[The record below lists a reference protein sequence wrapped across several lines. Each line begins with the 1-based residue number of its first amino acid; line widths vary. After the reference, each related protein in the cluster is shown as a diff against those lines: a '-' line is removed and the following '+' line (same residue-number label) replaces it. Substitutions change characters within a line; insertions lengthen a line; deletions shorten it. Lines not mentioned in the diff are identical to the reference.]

1 MSPLAPSITRQAYQS
16 GAEMGRHAD
25 RLDSSSRRL
34 HFRAAALVFL
44 VAFTAMG
51 CSQEAAS
58 TTRATVAATQE
69 AELPVISKQEM
80 DEAIAVRTSFGL
92 NADQTWIR
100 RVAADPAARPGIE
113 EFGIPLMPFE
123 LTDLMSRRWDGD
135 LLAKVTAYGRLFPD
149 EFAGASINLK
159 ATGVIVA
166 FTGRVDR
173 HAAAHSNLVP
183 AGAVVEV
190 REARWSLK
198 DLEGFIKQVES
209 QRAWFD
215 TLGVTFKVGD
225 FGENFVLVKYRGPKE
240 AGELIQNHFGDPPW
254 LKAEWVGPPPWNGPR
269 ADLVIK
275 VTDDN
280 GQPIKKLW
288 VEFLPIDPMV
298 DVGGEEIFG
307 TGANGICVLSNIP
320 AVAYQVRLHE
330 WIGNDH
336 YDPIPIREFRVVL
349 AEEGTTFPVVIP
361 AT

>member
-1 MSPLAPSITRQAYQS
+1 
-16 GAEMGRHAD
+16 MGRHAD

-34 HFRAAALVFL
+34 DFRAAALVFL
-44 VAFTAMG
+44 VASTAMG
-51 CSQEAAS
+51 CGQEAVS
-58 TTRATVAATQE
+58 TTRATVAATRE

-100 RVAADPAARPGIE
+100 RVAADPAAKPGIE
-113 EFGIPLMPFE
+113 EFGFPLMPFE
-123 LTDLMSRRWDGD
+123 LADLLSRRWDGD
-135 LLAKVTAYGRLFPD
+135 LLAQVTTYGRLFPD
-149 EFAGASINLK
+149 EFAGASIHLK

-173 HAAAHSNLVP
+173 HAAALSNLVP

-190 REARWSLK
+190 RQVRWSLK
-198 DLEGFIKQVES
+198 DLEGFIGQVES

-225 FGENFVLVKYRGPKE
+225 YGENFVLVKYRGPKE
-240 AGELIQNHFGDPPW
+240 AGELIQSNFGDPPW
-254 LKAEWVGPPPWNGPR
+254 LKTEWDGPLPWKGPR

-275 VTDDN
+275 VTDAN
-280 GQPIKKLW
+280 GQPIKNLW
-288 VEFLPIDPMV
+288 VEFLPIDPIV

-320 AVAYQVRLHE
+320 AVGYLIRLHE

-349 AEEGTTFPVVIP
+349 AEEGTTFPVVMP